1 MFLTTNVCLYK
12 AFFPQLD
19 AGDLQGG
26 FCCLIWFHSSHFMKM
41 THTHS
46 EDDVTELGCVCVCIC
61 VYGTFVLF
69 ALYVC
74 LHTVYIKIHV
84 NRIC

>member
-1 MFLTTNVCLYK
+1 
-12 AFFPQLD
+12 
-19 AGDLQGG
+19 
-26 FCCLIWFHSSHFMKM
+26 MKM

-46 EDDVTELGCVCVCIC
+46 EDDVTELGCCVCIC